1 MKHCIKIISWKK
13 TESEY
18 KIGSVTHVLGKVK
31 KLEIISHQKQWKHE
45 EMRFEQ
51 IFRTKLLALVTIIH

>member
-1 MKHCIKIISWKK
+1 M
-13 TESEY
+13 
-18 KIGSVTHVLGKVK
+18 GSVTHVLGKVK

-51 IFRTKLLALVTIIH
+51 IFRTKLLALVTKIH